1 MKKKILKLKGEN
13 KVIIENI
20 ENEENS
26 EAELTLNMRAPKLR
40 YSENMQQIDGRVIR
54 DLEARI

>member
-26 EAELTLNMRAPKLR
+26 EAELTLNTRAPKLK